1 MLWRLFA
8 HKEGRCYGHPAPQ
21 NLPLGSVDVYLGHF
35 VSDCSPK
42 PLGMENGAI
51 FDSQLTA
58 SSWTA
63 SSVTAKDAR
72 LNYPRGGAWVPNLG
86 PGQWLQIDLLDYHT
100 SVTSVATQGRSL
112 GYRNQWVTTYK
123 LQFNNSDHSFKYFK
137 EEGKNED
144 KVKYRG
150 DNLVRRSYC
159 VTVTEIW
166 VTQPGKVWT
175 RH

>member
-21 NLPLGSVDVYLGHF
+21 NLPFGSVDVYLGHF

-63 SSVTAKDAR
+63 SAKDAR
-72 LNYPRGGAWVPNLG
+72 LNYPRDGAWVPNLG

-123 LQFNNSDHSFKYFK
+123 LQFNNLDHSFKYFK
-137 EEGKNED
+137 EEGKTED
-144 KVKYRG
+144 KVKYRA
-150 DNLVRRSYC
+150 DNLVGRS
-159 VTVTEIW
+159 
-166 VTQPGKVWT
+166 
-175 RH
+175 

>member
-21 NLPLGSVDVYLGHF
+21 NLPFGSVDVYLGHF

-63 SSVTAKDAR
+63 SNVTAKDAR
-72 LNYPRGGAWVPNLG
+72 LNYPRDGAWVPNLG

-123 LQFNNSDHSFKYFK
+123 LQFNNLDHSFKYFK
-137 EEGKNED
+137 EEGKTED
-144 KVKYRG
+144 KVKYRA
-150 DNLVRRSYC
+150 DNLVGRSYRI
-159 VTVTEIW
+159 TVTEI
-166 VTQPGKVWT
+166 
-175 RH
+175 

>member
-1 MLWRLFA
+1 MLWRLLA
-8 HKEGRCYGHPAPQ
+8 HKKGRCYGHPAPQ
-21 NLPLGSVDVYLGHF
+21 NLPFGSVDVYLGHF

-63 SSVTAKDAR
+63 SNVTAKDAR
-72 LNYPRGGAWVPNLG
+72 LNFPRGGAWVPNLG

-123 LQFNNSDHSFKYFK
+123 LQFNNLDHSFKYFK
-137 EEGKNED
+137 EEGKTED
-144 KVKYRG
+144 KVKYRA
-150 DNLVRRSYC
+150 DNLVGRSYC
-159 VTVTEIW
+159 ITVTEI
-166 VTQPGKVWT
+166 
-175 RH
+175 

>member
-1 MLWRLFA
+1 MLWRLLA

-21 NLPLGSVDVYLGHF
+21 NLPFGSVDVYLGHF

-63 SSVTAKDAR
+63 SNVTAKDAR
-72 LNYPRGGAWVPNLG
+72 LNFPRGGAWVPNLG

-123 LQFNNSDHSFKYFK
+123 LQFNNLDHSFKYFK
-137 EEGKNED
+137 EEGKTED
-144 KVKYRG
+144 KVKYRA
-150 DNLVRRSYC
+150 DNLVGRSYC
-159 VTVTEIW
+159 ITVTEI
-166 VTQPGKVWT
+166 
-175 RH
+175 

>member
-8 HKEGRCYGHPAPQ
+8 DKEGRCYGHPAPQ
-21 NLPLGSVDVYLGHF
+21 NLPFGSVDVYLGHF
-35 VSDCSPK
+35 ISVCSPK

-58 SSWTA
+58 SSWT
-63 SSVTAKDAR
+63 VNAKDAR
-72 LNYPRGGAWVPNLG
+72 LNYPRGAWVPNLG

>member
-21 NLPLGSVDVYLGHF
+21 NLPFGSVDVYLGHF

-63 SSVTAKDAR
+63 SNVTAKDAR
-72 LNYPRGGAWVPNLG
+72 LNYPRDGAWVPNLG

-123 LQFNNSDHSFKYFK
+123 LQFNNLDHSFKYFK
-137 EEGKNED
+137 EEGKTED
-144 KVKYRG
+144 KVKYRA
-150 DNLVRRSYC
+150 DNLVGRS
-159 VTVTEIW
+159 
-166 VTQPGKVWT
+166 
-175 RH
+175 

>member
-1 MLWRLFA
+1 
-8 HKEGRCYGHPAPQ
+8 
-21 NLPLGSVDVYLGHF
+21 
-35 VSDCSPK
+35 
-42 PLGMENGAI
+42 MENGAI

-63 SSVTAKDAR
+63 SNVTAKDAR

-144 KVKYRG
+144 KVKYRA
-150 DNLVRRSYC
+150 DNLVRRSYR
-159 VTVTEIW
+159 VTVTEI
-166 VTQPGKVWT
+166 
-175 RH
+175 